1 MGQVQADELWVKL
14 VGRKLWM
21 AMAIAVPSRLWL
33 GGAVGQRDKG
43 LIRAIATMVRSCASS
58 ARVLVFTDG
67 LSSYAGA
74 FARAW
79 RKSVRTGRV
88 GRP

>member
-1 MGQVQADELWVKL
+1 
-14 VGRKLWM
+14 M